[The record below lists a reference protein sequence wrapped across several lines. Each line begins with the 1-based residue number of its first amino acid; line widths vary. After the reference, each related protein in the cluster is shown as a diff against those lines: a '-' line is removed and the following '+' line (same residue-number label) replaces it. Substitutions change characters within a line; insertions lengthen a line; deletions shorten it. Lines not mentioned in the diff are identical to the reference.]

1 MIRHIVLLRFRQDAR
16 PERIAIV
23 LAAIHALKHTL
34 PGILAVH
41 SGANV
46 SPEGLGRGFTHAFTV
61 DFEDEAARDRYL
73 ADADHAKAGAGLVA
87 EAEGG
92 VEGLLVV
99 DFEIAQAAAS

>member
-1 MIRHIVLLRFRQDAR
+1 MIRHVVLVRFRRDGR
-16 PERIAIV
+16 PERIAMV

-46 SPEGLGRGFTHAFTV
+46 SPEGLERGFTHAFTV

-73 ADADHAKAGAGLVA
+73 ADADHAKAGAALVS

-92 VEGLLVV
+92 VEGLLVI
-99 DFEIAQAAAS
+99 DFEMGPMGAG